1 MSTTQRGT
9 PEIENETDFRRA
21 LNAIRDDVSRAKN
34 RDELTSDYRHAEAL
48 IALTYTPAWQTKF
61 GGKVKD
67 FRQVAQT
74 EFSKLAHAVNQRAE
88 AIGAKANYDE
98 SWGGPQHVYG
108 TVDNATDLRKIS
120 SEIRADV
127 DKANSR
133 ADLTELFRRAGYLVT
148 LTYSPAWQEK
158 FGARTGELRRAADDE
173 FATTARKIN
182 QRAAA
187 IGTEADYDE
196 HWGGRH

>member
-1 MSTTQRGT
+1 MSTTHRG
-9 PEIENETDFRRA
+9 PSEIDNEADFRRA
-21 LNAIRDDVSRAKN
+21 LAAIGDDVARAKN

-61 GGKVKD
+61 GGKVKE
-67 FRQVAQT
+67 FQQVAQT
-74 EFSKLAHAVNQRAE
+74 EFSKLAHAVNLRAE
-88 AIGAKANYDE
+88 AIGTKANFDE

-108 TVDNATDLRKIS
+108 SVDNATDLRKIS
-120 SEIRADV
+120 TEIRADV

-133 ADLTELFRRAGYLVT
+133 EDLTELFRRAGYLVT

-158 FGARTGELRRAADDE
+158 FGAKTGDLRHLADDE

-182 QRAAA
+182 QRAKK
-187 IGTEADYDE
+187 IGVEADYDE